1 MPLKDVAVVSWL
13 GYDAPGEANVSNA
26 GDIASPNLAKA
37 GSDRLASFL
46 TGMQAS
52 REHGAGDAHM
62 SLVGHSYGST
72 TSGMAATKVHDGVID
87 DLVLCGS
94 PGMGTYNA
102 SDLHVAEG
110 HRWVSGVPIGDSVQG
125 MGSILPGRSIGRGH
139 LGTDPMYEK
148 TFTHLS
154 NDATGYAKY
163 NHDAP
168 PSNSHLWVAMN
179 SITLLTGHFYPLN
192 LITTASI

>member
-1 MPLKDVAVVSWL
+1 M
-13 GYDAPGEANVSNA
+13 
-26 GDIASPNLAKA
+26 
-37 GSDRLASFL
+37 
-46 TGMQAS
+46 T
-52 REHGAGDAHM
+52 
-62 SLVGHSYGST
+62 LVGHSYGST

-125 MGSILPGRSIGRGH
+125 IGGAKIGPYGG
-139 LGTDPMYEK
+139 LGKNPMDPDSG
-148 TFTHLS
+148 FTHLS
-154 NDATGYAKY
+154 GDATGYAKY

-168 PSNSHLWVAMN
+168 PSNSHLWVVVN
-179 SITLLTGHFYPLN
+179 SIGLFTGIGYPLN
-192 LITTASI
+192 LITIASI